1 MPLFD
6 LRPGITGL
14 AAVQALKDAADRAW
28 NASNP
33 TGGRPSGEQL
43 LTTYFTWTEAA
54 YAQLGN
60 VFGAEEADDL
70 VHTQTY
76 WALRTSTGD
85 TVRLITLMAEELQ
98 GRHRLFTG
106 MAERLDKEWRRWA
119 DYNTTIVVPDTNMF
133 LQEAKPFR
141 SIDWPEAIGGRN
153 QNDIRLVLPMVVIH
167 ELDRLKR
174 QGNKTTAS
182 LARQALRWLTET
194 LPSQLDGRSAPLAPD
209 SARTTTIEVDIEDGP
224 NKPDDADGAIIRFTR
239 RLDNIAVG
247 PALLVTYD
255 LGMRLRAA
263 AFGVKAIQLPDD

>member
-6 LRPGITGL
+6 LRPGITGQ
-14 AAVQALKDAADRAW
+14 AGVQALKDVANAAW

-43 LTTYFTWTEAA
+43 LTTYFTWAEAA
-54 YAQLGN
+54 HAQLGN
-60 VFGAEEADDL
+60 ALGAEQADDL

-85 TVRLITLMAEELQ
+85 TVRLITLTANELQ
-98 GRHRLFTG
+98 GRHRPFTG

-133 LQEAKPFR
+133 LQEGKPFR
-141 SIDWPEAIGGRN
+141 SIDWPEAIDGRS
-153 QNDIRLVLPMVVIH
+153 QNEIRLVLPMVVIH

-182 LARQALRWLTET
+182 LARQALRWLREN
-194 LPSQLDGRSAPLAPD
+194 LPSQLDGRSAPLVQG
-209 SARTTTIEVDIEDGP
+209 SRRTTIEVDIEDGP

-263 AFGVKAIQLPDD
+263 AFGVRAIQLADD